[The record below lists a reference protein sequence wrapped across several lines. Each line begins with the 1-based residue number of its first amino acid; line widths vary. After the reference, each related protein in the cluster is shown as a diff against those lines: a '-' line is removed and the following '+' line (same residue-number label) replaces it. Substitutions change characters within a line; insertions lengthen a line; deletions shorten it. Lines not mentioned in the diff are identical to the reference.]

1 MTQITLLYS
10 QKLIITKAWKLELD
24 NCSLFLL
31 SVHLRNMD
39 AQSVFALEC
48 LFAMVTTV
56 AEVTREVYTFNVV
69 PKVVQMQIL
78 LSTQGALVA

>member
-1 MTQITLLYS
+1 M
-10 QKLIITKAWKLELD
+10 A
-24 NCSLFLL
+24 
-31 SVHLRNMD
+31 

-48 LFAMVTTV
+48 ILAEVTTV